1 MPICIRDWGRVE
13 GRMKVLHILN
23 ELKPSGAEAMLRAA
37 GTFWRGRGIE
47 GEILCTG
54 ESLGTYAEPLRE
66 AGYQIHHIPFCGSIS
81 YLWQLYRFLKKHA
94 FDGVHL
100 HTERGSFWYAALAY
114 LAGRR
119 RIVRTFHNVF
129 PFTGG
134 LRIRRYV
141 QRFAMRRILTVR
153 PVAISRSVRD
163 CEWEVFHNPAVL
175 IPNWFDS
182 NCYSPPTPEGR
193 TSARA
198 TLGIEPTT
206 MALASVAGCWSYKNH
221 HAILHAIARIPRD
234 LDILYLHAG
243 QEREDH
249 DERHLAIELGISSR
263 VRFLGVVPDI
273 ALILR
278 ACDVFVMPSTY
289 EGFGVA
295 AAEAMGAGLPVILS
309 NVAGLRDM
317 HDVDDSIYWIEPTAD
332 DVAKAILHF
341 HRTTDAERRATGR
354 KLSQQAHKLFN
365 IETGAALYADLYQG
379 RA

>member
-1 MPICIRDWGRVE
+1 MRI
-13 GRMKVLHILN
+13 LHLLN

-37 GTFWRGRGIE
+37 GPFWRSRGIE

-54 ESLGTYAEPLRE
+54 ESLGAYAEPLR
-66 AGYQIHHIPFCGSIS
+66 AVGYRIHQIPFGGSIS
-81 YLWQLYRFLKKHA
+81 YSWKIYRFLKRHA
-94 FDGVHL
+94 FDGIHL

-114 LAGRR
+114 LAGHRR
-119 RIVRTFHNVF
+119 VVRTFHNVF

-141 QRFAMRRILTVR
+141 QRFAMRRVLKVR
-153 PVAISRSVRD
+153 PVAISRSVRE
-163 CEWEVFHNPAVL
+163 CEWDVFHNPAIL

-182 NCYSPPTPEGR
+182 NCYSPPTPEER
-193 TSARA
+193 ASARA
-198 TLGIEPTT
+198 TLGIRPTT
-206 MALASVAGCWSYKNH
+206 MVLASVAGCWSYKNH
-221 HAILHAIARIPRD
+221 PAILHAIASIPRG
-234 LDILYLHAG
+234 LDIVYLHAG
-243 QEREDH
+243 QEQEDH
-249 DERHLAIELGISSR
+249 DERHLANELDISDR
-263 VRFLGVVPDI
+263 ARFLGIVPDV

-278 ACDVFVMPSTY
+278 ASDVFVMPSTY

-317 HDVDDSIYWIEPTAD
+317 HEVDDSIYWIQPTAD
-332 DVAKAILHF
+332 DLAKAILHF
-341 HRTTDAERRATGR
+341 YRMSDADRKAIGC
-354 KLSQQAHKLFN
+354 KLSQQAHKLFG